1 MHMYLTQSNY
11 QKEPK
16 SSDFGESECESESD
30 LPKKKKK
37 IWPNLRISFVKI
49 NKRKTRQ
56 NGRRRMKNSRKFIEK
71 FWVGGIRDFGI
82 V

>member
-16 SSDFGESECESESD
+16 SSDFGESESD

-37 IWPNLRISFVKI
+37 NWPNLRISFVKI

-56 NGRRRMKNSRKFIEK
+56 NGRRRMENSRKFIEK

>member
-1 MHMYLTQSNY
+1 MRVRVICQ
-11 QKEPK
+11 
-16 SSDFGESECESESD
+16 
-30 LPKKKKK
+30 KKKKN
-37 IWPNLRISFVKI
+37 WPNLRISFVKI